1 MKKLIVLFSLVH
13 FCFLSFSFEKLDTV
27 LIADY
32 IPGFNTTKAIN
43 KGCNDLDCTRSKIID
58 YVNKNKKYPSY
69 AKKNNITGRVVV
81 QFTHDKTGKI
91 KNIEIIKSA
100 NKYLNDEAVR
110 LIKSI
115 PMLKQTS
122 KNKYQTVYKI
132 PVIFEINAGDK
143 ILSATKINFEKW
155 LVKGE
160 FEKTTDYIIRTSSV
174 NQSIKFKEL
183 YEIEKSNAKN
193 NFLKNLEKSKFQI
206 SEYNADNEFFII
218 QLQHYPYFDLTDSLS
233 LNVPIEYAVE
243 FKENFNKLNKRNIF
257 YSSLTNLDADL
268 INDVFVLT
276 KFRYI
281 FKGSS
286 RRTKGIFFD
295 YDITNEEDY
304 FTTNYQPNNFFDSN
318 EFIKENNYLDLT
330 TKEYLTK
337 NLKNNRPN
345 KNRYALIIGN
355 ENYSRFQNNLQ
366 SDQDVPF
373 AINDANTFKT
383 FAIKI
388 FGVKKENLFI

>member
-1 MKKLIVLFSLVH
+1 MKKLIVLFFFGS
-13 FCFLSFSFEKLDTV
+13 FLFFKLFFEKLDTV

-174 NQSIKFKEL
+174 NQSNKFKEL

-257 YSSLTNLDADL
+257 SSLTNLDADL

-286 RRTKGIFFD
+286 RRTKGVF
-295 YDITNEEDY
+295 
-304 FTTNYQPNNFFDSN
+304 
-318 EFIKENNYLDLT
+318 
-330 TKEYLTK
+330 
-337 NLKNNRPN
+337 
-345 KNRYALIIGN
+345 LIMI
-355 ENYSRFQNNLQ
+355 
-366 SDQDVPF
+366 
-373 AINDANTFKT
+373 
-383 FAIKI
+383 
-388 FGVKKENLFI
+388 